1 MRGFCYRYDQF
12 NTPPRH
18 VGHLPCVEPPRVSE
32 SSSAAVDLA
41 GAFDLFVQASQTL
54 EKQHAVLS
62 QKVDALSADLVKA
75 NQRLHT
81 LLDAL
86 PAAVILVEQG
96 AVTHVNP
103 AARQLLPQLQI
114 SSAWHLP
121 ETWLPGEGPN
131 EYQFEEQGTRRTVQM
146 QQIVNPH
153 GSVIQI
159 QDITDNLRTLE
170 ESERVDRLAAMG
182 KMSAA
187 IAHQLRTPLSTALL
201 YASHLTSPEL
211 PVQDQQDFA
220 KRLQGQLLSLNKLS
234 SNMLQFIRTR
244 PLKTGQWP
252 VDDLVK
258 EAAQSLEALRQD
270 RQMTIRLELN
280 APGHLVS
287 VEKSSLVSALVG
299 IVENALQVCSAG
311 QAIHIRTQADAA
323 HVRIVIEDEGP
334 GIAPDMIDS
343 LFDPFATSRISG
355 TGLGLA
361 IARNTIR
368 SHRGDIAAH
377 NRPEGGACFTVSL
390 PSLEHF

>member
-1 MRGFCYRYDQF
+1 V
-12 NTPPRH
+12 N
-18 VGHLPCVEPPRVSE
+18 E
-32 SSSAAVDLA
+32 SSSAALDLA
-41 GAFDLFVQASQTL
+41 GAFDLFVQASQQL

-62 QKVDALSADLVKA
+62 HKVDALSADLVKA
-75 NQRLHT
+75 NLRLHS

-96 AVTHVNP
+96 IVTHVNP
-103 AARQLLPQLQI
+103 AARQLLPQLVT
-114 SSAWHLP
+114 SSVWRVP
-121 ETWLPGEGPN
+121 DTWMAGEGPN
-131 EYQFEEQGTRRTVQM
+131 EYQFVEQGSRRTVQM

-201 YASHLTSPEL
+201 YASHLTNVDLAPT
-211 PVQDQQDFA
+211 DQQDFA
-220 KRLQGQLLSLNKLS
+220 RRLQGQLLSLNKLS

-252 VDDLVK
+252 VDDLVR
-258 EAAQSLEALRQD
+258 EAAQSVEALRQE
-270 RQMTIRLELN
+270 RGMSLSLELG
-280 APGHLVS
+280 AHGYLVS

-299 IVENALQVCSAG
+299 IIENAFQVCSAG
-311 QAIHIRTQADAA
+311 QVIVVRTDSDAA

-334 GIAPDMIDS
+334 GIAPDIIYH

-377 NRPEGGACFTVSL
+377 NRPEGGASFTVVL

>member
-1 MRGFCYRYDQF
+1 MVLFQINHDLIDAGLSNSTESLRLSD
-12 NTPPRH
+12 
-18 VGHLPCVEPPRVSE
+18 
-32 SSSAAVDLA
+32 SSSAALDLA
-41 GAFDLFVQASQTL
+41 GAFDLFVQASQNL
-54 EKQHAVLS
+54 EKQHAALS

-75 NQRLHT
+75 NQRLHS

-96 AVTHVNP
+96 VVTHVNP
-103 AARQLLPQLQI
+103 AARQLLPELVT
-114 SSAWHLP
+114 STAWRVP
-121 ETWLPGEGPN
+121 ESWMAGEGPN
-131 EYQFEEQGTRRTVQM
+131 EYQFVDQGTRRTVQM
-146 QQIVNPH
+146 QQIINPH

-201 YASHLTSPEL
+201 YASHLTSPDL
-211 PVQDQQDFA
+211 SPTDQQDFA
-220 KRLQGQLLSLNKLS
+220 RRLQGQLLSLNKLS

-252 VDDLVK
+252 VDDLVR
-258 EAAQSLEALRQD
+258 EAAQSLEALRQERD
-270 RQMTIRLELN
+270 MTLTLELN
-280 APGHLVS
+280 APGYLVS

-299 IVENALQVCSAG
+299 IVENAFQVCTSG
-311 QAIHIRTQADAA
+311 QGIFVRTSIDAA

-334 GIAPDMIDS
+334 GIAADMIDQ

-368 SHRGDIAAH
+368 SHRGDITAH
-377 NRPEGGACFTVSL
+377 NRPEGGACFTVVL